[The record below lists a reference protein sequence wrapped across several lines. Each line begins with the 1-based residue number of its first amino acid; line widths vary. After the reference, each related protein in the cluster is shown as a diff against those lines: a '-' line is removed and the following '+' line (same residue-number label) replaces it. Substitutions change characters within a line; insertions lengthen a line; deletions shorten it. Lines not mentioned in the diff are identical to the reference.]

1 MSEDAQPVFVRRD
14 VPGSTQ
20 LGFYFQG
27 GAGMLMLDP
36 LTFLRGA
43 RSLERNMILF
53 RCPGMQFYHGRLH
66 PAWPDIGT
74 TISQLGKLRRS
85 YAPEVFHAS
94 VGTSM
99 GGYAAIL
106 FGHYLNAD
114 VVHAFGATTRI
125 DPCSPDVHVGPE
137 DVPEAHR
144 DLAQLLAHWNG
155 RTRYHL
161 YFNEGHERDREHAE
175 GPAACPGVELHPA
188 PGTSHNFFEDPSRL
202 TMLSTLFPPQAKNE
216 PPCEQVCT

>member
-1 MSEDAQPVFVRRD
+1 MSEDAKPVFVRRD
-14 VPGSTQ
+14 VPGSAQ

-27 GAGMLMLDP
+27 AAGLLMLDP

-43 RSLERNMILF
+43 GALERNMILF
-53 RCPGMQFYHGRLH
+53 RSPSMQFYHGRLH

-74 TISQLGKLRRS
+74 TISLLEQLRKS
-85 YAPEVFHAS
+85 YAPDVFHAS

-106 FGHYLNAD
+106 FGHCLGAD

-125 DPCSPDVHVGPE
+125 DPYAPDIHVGPE

-144 DLAQLLAHWNG
+144 DLAQLLSDWNG

-161 YFNEGHERDREHAE
+161 YFNEGHERDRQHAE
-175 GPAACPGVELHPA
+175 GLANCPGVELHPA
-188 PGTSHNFFEDPSRL
+188 PGTSHNYFEDRSRL
-202 TMLSTLFPPQAKNE
+202 DVLATLFPPQAKIE
-216 PPCEQVCT
+216 PPFEQVDA